1 MRHCSSVVDVDTR
14 RSFEGPFSEAAWST
28 VHCWRRSRRLALATV
43 NLGASECNTS
53 LRWDVTPDSIPN
65 ISPPRRPAHPWTA
78 GLVCIQHG
86 DLLTQSCALFLSLRP
101 CPQDQSLVDERDYG
115 ATKTEE
121 TTDTAKCRNWAR
133 SDWTPAVDGGQ
144 SSDGYSRVTHCPL
157 PGRAWPHRRRLDG
170 WAAGMGSVHMSLVS
184 ALTILDRPSSFAQQG
199 RLST

>member
-14 RSFEGPFSEAAWST
+14 RSFEGPFSETAWST

-65 ISPPRRPAHPWTA
+65 ISPPDVLPTLGRQTWYAPSMGTCSPRVSACFSAVRLTRLRRNENRGDDGHSKMQELGQI
-78 GLVCIQHG
+78 GL
-86 DLLTQSCALFLSLRP
+86 DA
-101 CPQDQSLVDERDYG
+101 
-115 ATKTEE
+115 
-121 TTDTAKCRNWAR
+121 
-133 SDWTPAVDGGQ
+133 AVDGGQ

-170 WAAGMGSVHMSLVS
+170 WAAGMGSIHMSLVS